1 MLGSSIQTTS
11 ALAGMDVTAD
21 SVLIINPLSPATFFF
36 FYTVA
41 VSTRG
46 GV

>member
-21 SVLIINPLSPATFFF
+21 SVLIINPLSPATFF
-36 FYTVA
+36 YTVA

>member
-11 ALAGMDVTAD
+11 TFVGMDVTAG

-36 FYTVA
+36 YTVA
-41 VSTRG
+41 VSTSG